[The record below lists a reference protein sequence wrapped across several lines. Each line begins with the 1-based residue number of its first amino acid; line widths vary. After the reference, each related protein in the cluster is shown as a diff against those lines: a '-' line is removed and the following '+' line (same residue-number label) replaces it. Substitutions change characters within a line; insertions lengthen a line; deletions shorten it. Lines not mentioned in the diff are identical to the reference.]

1 MKRRMVYILNVAL
14 FVCLLLSGC
23 SQTSESSAKG
33 KNSDGP
39 NARIVAT
46 TVAAVEIMDALEVD
60 LVGVPTSQK
69 SLPARYKGLPEVGN
83 PMSPDMEIIQ
93 SLQPTDVLSVTTLQY
108 DLETPFQQAGVPTT
122 YLNLESLDKMESEIT
137 KLGETYDRKKQA
149 ARIVSAFEQ
158 KKKDI
163 QKRTKGKSK
172 PSVLILLGVPGSY
185 LVATEK
191 SYIGDLVRIAGGD
204 NIAKGEKMEYLASN
218 TEYLQ
223 KANPDIIL
231 RAAHGMPDE
240 VVKMFDQEF
249 KTNDIWK
256 HFKAVQQD
264 RVYDL
269 EESLFGTTGNLKA
282 AEALD
287 ELTRML
293 YPS

>member
-46 TVAAVEIMDALEVD
+46 TIAAVEIMDALEVD

-122 YLNLESLDKMESEIT
+122 YLN
-137 KLGETYDRKKQA
+137 
-149 ARIVSAFEQ
+149 
-158 KKKDI
+158 
-163 QKRTKGKSK
+163 
-172 PSVLILLGVPGSY
+172 P
-185 LVATEK
+185 
-191 SYIGDLVRIAGGD
+191 
-204 NIAKGEKMEYLASN
+204 
-218 TEYLQ
+218 
-223 KANPDIIL
+223 
-231 RAAHGMPDE
+231 RA
-240 VVKMFDQEF
+240 
-249 KTNDIWK
+249 
-256 HFKAVQQD
+256 
-264 RVYDL
+264 
-269 EESLFGTTGNLKA
+269 
-282 AEALD
+282 
-287 ELTRML
+287 
-293 YPS
+293 

>member
-46 TVAAVEIMDALEVD
+46 TIAAVEIMDALEVD